1 MPKPKLVIRLPR
13 NEITKPLESGLEAI
27 QGARALLKKFGAEV
41 EPALYA
47 LLCDK
52 KSSTRATV
60 DKALKGG
67 ASSATAILAPLLITQ
82 FALAP
87 AVAAVV
93 AAVAVQAVATAGQ
106 KKLCQ
111 ELAESKKD
119 DDDRPKPPER
129 KKRTP
134 KPKQTKPKVKRKK
147 K

>member
-1 MPKPKLVIRLPR
+1 
-13 NEITKPLESGLEAI
+13 
-27 QGARALLKKFGAEV
+27 V